1 MDKKKK
7 KKLICI
13 IVAAVLLA
21 AGIII
26 KHTIGGPAVIVL
38 LIPAYVIAGYGPII
52 KAAKNI
58 SHGQIFDE
66 NFLMAIATVGALALG
81 EYDEAVAV
89 MLFYQIG
96 EFFEDY
102 AVDKS
107 RKSVAALMDIRPD
120 FAVVLKDGKEETVD
134 PYDVNIG
141 DTVLVKP
148 GEKIPLDGT
157 VIEGNSS
164 VDTSSLTGEALP
176 KDVEAGDEVISG
188 CINLS
193 GVIKIKVTSM
203 FEESTVSKILEMVEN
218 ASSRKA
224 PVENFITKFAKYY
237 TPVVVFSA
245 VALAIIP
252 PLVIADATFSTW
264 IYRALLF
271 LVVSCPCA
279 LVISIP
285 MSFFSGIGAAS
296 ARGVLVKGGNYLQ
309 ILSKVNTVIFDK
321 TGTLTTGK
329 FKVDKICGDNPDELL
344 ALAVACEQYSNH
356 PIAVSIKEAYKGD
369 IYTADD
375 VQEIA
380 GRGIKATIDG
390 KEVYAGNAKLMHEL
404 NISNLPE
411 ITGTT
416 LVHLAY
422 SDKYLGYISVTDTIK
437 EDTAEG
443 LKALKDIGVTD
454 LVMLT
459 GDNRET
465 AEKVAEQAGITEV
478 HANLLPENKVEIA
491 EQIIDKGRI
500 TAFVGD
506 GVNDAPVL
514 ARVDAGIAMGGIG
527 SDIAVDAADIV
538 LVNDDIR
545 ELPHLLRLSR
555 RMMGTIKCN
564 LTFSMALNFIAIILA
579 AGGILNP
586 VAGALVH
593 NAGSVVVIA
602 NSVFLL
608 KWRRKNA

>member
-38 LIPAYVIAGYGPII
+38 LIPAYVIVGYGPII

-329 FKVDKICGDNPDELL
+329 FKVDKIYGDNPDELL
-344 ALAVACEQYSNH
+344 ALAAACEQDSNH
-356 PIAVSIKEAYKGD
+356 PIAISIKEAYKGD

-380 GRGIKATIDG
+380 GRGIKAVIDG

-411 ITGTT
+411 VTGTT

-514 ARVDAGIAMGGIG
+514 ARVDAGIAMGGLG
-527 SDIAVDAADIV
+527 SAAAMEAADVVIMDDNPKKISLAIRIGRKTVRLAKENIWFALIIKLLV
-538 LVNDDIR
+538 LV
-545 ELPHLLRLSR
+545 L
-555 RMMGTIKCN
+555 
-564 LTFSMALNFIAIILA
+564 
-579 AGGILNP
+579 
-586 VAGALVH
+586 GALGLV
-593 NAGSVVVIA
+593 NMWAAVFADVGVAVIAIA
-602 NSVFLL
+602 NSMRALRV
-608 KWRRKNA
+608 K

>member
-26 KHTIGGPAVIVL
+26 KHTICGPAVIVL
-38 LIPAYVIAGYGPII
+38 LIPAYVIVGYGPII

-120 FAVVLKDGKEETVD
+120 FAVVLKDDREETVD

-329 FKVDKICGDNPDELL
+329 FKVDKIYGDNPDELL
-344 ALAVACEQYSNH
+344 ALAAACEQYSNH

-411 ITGTT
+411 VTGTT

-514 ARVDAGIAMGGIG
+514 ARVDAGIAMGGLG
-527 SDIAVDAADIV
+527 SAAAMEAADVVIMDDNPKKISLAIRIGRKTVRLAKENIWFALIIKLLV
-538 LVNDDIR
+538 LV
-545 ELPHLLRLSR
+545 L
-555 RMMGTIKCN
+555 
-564 LTFSMALNFIAIILA
+564 
-579 AGGILNP
+579 
-586 VAGALVH
+586 GALGLV
-593 NAGSVVVIA
+593 NMWAAVFADVGVAVIAIA
-602 NSVFLL
+602 NSMRALRV
-608 KWRRKNA
+608 K

>member
-38 LIPAYVIAGYGPII
+38 LIPAYVIVGYGPII

-344 ALAVACEQYSNH
+344 ALAAACEQYSNH

-380 GRGIKATIDG
+380 GRGIKAVIDG

-411 ITGTT
+411 VTGTT

-465 AEKVAEQAGITEV
+465 AEKVAEQAGITEL

-514 ARVDAGIAMGGIG
+514 ARVDAGIAMGGLG
-527 SDIAVDAADIV
+527 SAAAMEAADVVIMDDNPKKISLAIRIGRKTVRLAKENIWFALIVKLLV
-538 LVNDDIR
+538 LV
-545 ELPHLLRLSR
+545 L
-555 RMMGTIKCN
+555 
-564 LTFSMALNFIAIILA
+564 
-579 AGGILNP
+579 
-586 VAGALVH
+586 GALGLV
-593 NAGSVVVIA
+593 NMWAAVFADVGVAVIAIA
-602 NSVFLL
+602 NSMRALRV
-608 KWRRKNA
+608 K

>member
-38 LIPAYVIAGYGPII
+38 LIPAYVIVGYGPII

-344 ALAVACEQYSNH
+344 ALAAACEQYSNH

-411 ITGTT
+411 VTGTT

-443 LKALKDIGVTD
+443 LKALKEIGVTD

-465 AEKVAEQAGITEV
+465 AEVVAEQTGITEV

-514 ARVDAGIAMGGIG
+514 ARVDAGIAMGGLG
-527 SDIAVDAADIV
+527 SAAAMEAADVVIMDDNPKKISLAIRIGRKTVRLAKENIWFALIVKLLV
-538 LVNDDIR
+538 LV
-545 ELPHLLRLSR
+545 L
-555 RMMGTIKCN
+555 
-564 LTFSMALNFIAIILA
+564 
-579 AGGILNP
+579 
-586 VAGALVH
+586 GALGLV
-593 NAGSVVVIA
+593 NMWAAVFADVGVAVIAIA
-602 NSVFLL
+602 NSMRALRV
-608 KWRRKNA
+608 K

>member
-38 LIPAYVIAGYGPII
+38 LIPAYVIVGYGPII

-120 FAVVLKDGKEETVD
+120 FAVVLKDDREETVD

-344 ALAVACEQYSNH
+344 ALAAACEQYSNH
-356 PIAVSIKEAYKGD
+356 PIAISIKEAYKGD

-380 GRGIKATIDG
+380 GRGIKAVIDG

-411 ITGTT
+411 VTGTT

-514 ARVDAGIAMGGIG
+514 ARVDAGIAMGGLG
-527 SDIAVDAADIV
+527 SAAAMEAADVVIMDDNPKKISLAIRIGRKTVRLAKENIWFALIIKLLV
-538 LVNDDIR
+538 LV
-545 ELPHLLRLSR
+545 L
-555 RMMGTIKCN
+555 
-564 LTFSMALNFIAIILA
+564 
-579 AGGILNP
+579 
-586 VAGALVH
+586 GALGLV
-593 NAGSVVVIA
+593 NMWAAVFADVGVAVIAIA
-602 NSVFLL
+602 NSMRALRV
-608 KWRRKNA
+608 K

>member
-26 KHTIGGPAVIVL
+26 KHTICGPAVIVL
-38 LIPAYVIAGYGPII
+38 LIPAYVIVGYGPII

-344 ALAVACEQYSNH
+344 ALAAACEQYSNH

-380 GRGIKATIDG
+380 GRGIKAVIDG

-411 ITGTT
+411 VTGTT

-514 ARVDAGIAMGGIG
+514 ARVDAGIAMGGLG
-527 SDIAVDAADIV
+527 SAAAMEAADVVIMDDNPKKISLAIRIGRKTVRLAKENIWFALIIKLLV
-538 LVNDDIR
+538 LV
-545 ELPHLLRLSR
+545 L
-555 RMMGTIKCN
+555 
-564 LTFSMALNFIAIILA
+564 
-579 AGGILNP
+579 
-586 VAGALVH
+586 GALGLV
-593 NAGSVVVIA
+593 NMWAAVFADVGVAVIAIA
-602 NSVFLL
+602 NSMRALRV
-608 KWRRKNA
+608 K

>member
-38 LIPAYVIAGYGPII
+38 LIPAYIIAGYGPLI

-141 DTVLVKP
+141 DIVLVKP

-193 GVIKIKVTSM
+193 GVIKVRVTSM

-329 FKVDKICGDNPDELL
+329 FKVDRIYGDNPDELL
-344 ALAVACEQYSNH
+344 ALAAACEQYSNH
-356 PIAVSIKEAYKGD
+356 PIAISIKEAYKGD

-390 KEVYAGNAKLMHEL
+390 KDVYAGNAKLMHEL

-411 ITGTT
+411 VTGTT

-465 AEKVAEQAGITEV
+465 AEKVAEQTGITEV

-514 ARVDAGIAMGGIG
+514 ARVDAGIAMGGLG
-527 SDIAVDAADIV
+527 SAAAMEAADVVIMDDNPKKISLAIRIGRKTVRLAKENIWFALIVKLLV
-538 LVNDDIR
+538 LV
-545 ELPHLLRLSR
+545 L
-555 RMMGTIKCN
+555 
-564 LTFSMALNFIAIILA
+564 
-579 AGGILNP
+579 
-586 VAGALVH
+586 GALGLV
-593 NAGSVVVIA
+593 NMWAAVFADVGVAVIAIA
-602 NSVFLL
+602 NSMRALRV
-608 KWRRKNA
+608 K

>member
-38 LIPAYVIAGYGPII
+38 LIPAYVIVGYGPII

-164 VDTSSLTGEALP
+164 IDTSSLTGEALP

-193 GVIKIKVTSM
+193 GVIKLKVTSM

-224 PVENFITKFAKYY
+224 PLENFITKFAKYY

-344 ALAVACEQYSNH
+344 ALAAACEQYSNH

-411 ITGTT
+411 VTGTT

-514 ARVDAGIAMGGIG
+514 ARVDAGIAMGGLG
-527 SDIAVDAADIV
+527 SAAAMEAADVVIMDDNPKKISLAIRIGRKTVRLAKENIWFALIIKLLV
-538 LVNDDIR
+538 LV
-545 ELPHLLRLSR
+545 L
-555 RMMGTIKCN
+555 
-564 LTFSMALNFIAIILA
+564 
-579 AGGILNP
+579 
-586 VAGALVH
+586 GALGLV
-593 NAGSVVVIA
+593 NMWAAVFADVGVAVIAIA
-602 NSVFLL
+602 NSMRALRV
-608 KWRRKNA
+608 K

>member
-38 LIPAYVIAGYGPII
+38 LIPAYVIVGYGPII

-120 FAVVLKDGKEETVD
+120 FAVVLKDDREETVD

-141 DTVLVKP
+141 DIVLVKP

-329 FKVDKICGDNPDELL
+329 FKVDKIYGDNPDELL
-344 ALAVACEQYSNH
+344 ALAAACEQYSNH

-411 ITGTT
+411 VTGTT

-514 ARVDAGIAMGGIG
+514 ARVDAGIAMGGLG
-527 SDIAVDAADIV
+527 SAAAMEAADVVIMDDNPKKISLAIRIGRKTVRLAKENIWFALIIKLLV
-538 LVNDDIR
+538 LV
-545 ELPHLLRLSR
+545 L
-555 RMMGTIKCN
+555 
-564 LTFSMALNFIAIILA
+564 
-579 AGGILNP
+579 
-586 VAGALVH
+586 GALGLV
-593 NAGSVVVIA
+593 NMWAAVFADVGVAVIAIA
-602 NSVFLL
+602 NSMRALRV
-608 KWRRKNA
+608 K

>member
-13 IVAAVLLA
+13 IAAAVLLA

-329 FKVDKICGDNPDELL
+329 FKVDKVCGDNPDELL
-344 ALAVACEQYSNH
+344 ALAAACEQYSNH
-356 PIAVSIKEAYKGD
+356 PIAISIKEAYKGD

-380 GRGIKATIDG
+380 GRGIKAVIDG

-411 ITGTT
+411 VTGTT

-514 ARVDAGIAMGGIG
+514 ARVDAGIAMGGLG
-527 SDIAVDAADIV
+527 SAAAMEAADVVIMDDNPKKISLAIRIGRKTVRLAKENIWFALIVKLLV
-538 LVNDDIR
+538 LV
-545 ELPHLLRLSR
+545 L
-555 RMMGTIKCN
+555 
-564 LTFSMALNFIAIILA
+564 
-579 AGGILNP
+579 
-586 VAGALVH
+586 GALGLV
-593 NAGSVVVIA
+593 NMWAAVFADVGVAVIAIA
-602 NSVFLL
+602 NSMRALRV
-608 KWRRKNA
+608 K

>member
-38 LIPAYVIAGYGPII
+38 LIPAYVIVGYGPII

-193 GVIKIKVTSM
+193 G
-203 FEESTVSKILEMVEN
+203 
-218 ASSRKA
+218 R
-224 PVENFITKFAKYY
+224 Y
-237 TPVVVFSA
+237 
-245 VALAIIP
+245 
-252 PLVIADATFSTW
+252 
-264 IYRALLF
+264 
-271 LVVSCPCA
+271 
-279 LVISIP
+279 
-285 MSFFSGIGAAS
+285 
-296 ARGVLVKGGNYLQ
+296 
-309 ILSKVNTVIFDK
+309 
-321 TGTLTTGK
+321 
-329 FKVDKICGDNPDELL
+329 
-344 ALAVACEQYSNH
+344 
-356 PIAVSIKEAYKGD
+356 
-369 IYTADD
+369 
-375 VQEIA
+375 
-380 GRGIKATIDG
+380 
-390 KEVYAGNAKLMHEL
+390 
-404 NISNLPE
+404 
-411 ITGTT
+411 
-416 LVHLAY
+416 
-422 SDKYLGYISVTDTIK
+422 
-437 EDTAEG
+437 
-443 LKALKDIGVTD
+443 
-454 LVMLT
+454 
-459 GDNRET
+459 
-465 AEKVAEQAGITEV
+465 
-478 HANLLPENKVEIA
+478 
-491 EQIIDKGRI
+491 
-500 TAFVGD
+500 
-506 GVNDAPVL
+506 
-514 ARVDAGIAMGGIG
+514 
-527 SDIAVDAADIV
+527 
-538 LVNDDIR
+538 
-545 ELPHLLRLSR
+545 
-555 RMMGTIKCN
+555 
-564 LTFSMALNFIAIILA
+564 
-579 AGGILNP
+579 
-586 VAGALVH
+586 
-593 NAGSVVVIA
+593 
-602 NSVFLL
+602 
-608 KWRRKNA
+608 

>member
-164 VDTSSLTGEALP
+164 IDTSSLTGEALP

-344 ALAVACEQYSNH
+344 ALAAACEQYSNH

-380 GRGIKATIDG
+380 GRGIKAVIDG

-411 ITGTT
+411 VTGTT

-465 AEKVAEQAGITEV
+465 AEVVAEQTGITEV
-478 HANLLPENKVEIA
+478 HANLLPEDKVAIA
-491 EQIIDKGRI
+491 EQILDKGRI
-500 TAFVGD
+500 AAFVGD

-514 ARVDAGIAMGGIG
+514 ARVDAGIAMGGLG
-527 SDIAVDAADIV
+527 SAAAMEAADVVIMDDNPKKISLAIRIGRKTVRLAKENIWFALIVKLLV
-538 LVNDDIR
+538 LV
-545 ELPHLLRLSR
+545 L
-555 RMMGTIKCN
+555 
-564 LTFSMALNFIAIILA
+564 
-579 AGGILNP
+579 
-586 VAGALVH
+586 GALGLV
-593 NAGSVVVIA
+593 NMWAAVFADVGVAVIAIA
-602 NSVFLL
+602 NSMRALRV
-608 KWRRKNA
+608 K

>member
-38 LIPAYVIAGYGPII
+38 LIPAYVIVGYGPII

-66 NFLMAIATVGALALG
+66 NFLMAIATVGAIALG

-344 ALAVACEQYSNH
+344 ALAAACEQYSNH

-380 GRGIKATIDG
+380 GRGIKAVIDG

-411 ITGTT
+411 VTGTT

-514 ARVDAGIAMGGIG
+514 ARVDAGIAMGGLG
-527 SDIAVDAADIV
+527 SAAAMEAADVVIMDDNPKKISLAIRIGRKTVRLAKENIWFALIIKLLV
-538 LVNDDIR
+538 LV
-545 ELPHLLRLSR
+545 L
-555 RMMGTIKCN
+555 
-564 LTFSMALNFIAIILA
+564 
-579 AGGILNP
+579 
-586 VAGALVH
+586 GALGLV
-593 NAGSVVVIA
+593 NMWAAVFADVGVAVIAIA
-602 NSVFLL
+602 NSMRALRV
-608 KWRRKNA
+608 K

>member
-38 LIPAYVIAGYGPII
+38 LIPAYVIVGYGPII

-120 FAVVLKDGKEETVD
+120 FAVVLKDDREETVD

-329 FKVDKICGDNPDELL
+329 FKVDKIYGDNPDELL
-344 ALAVACEQYSNH
+344 ALAAACEQYSNH

-411 ITGTT
+411 VTGTT

-514 ARVDAGIAMGGIG
+514 ARVDAGIAMGGLG
-527 SDIAVDAADIV
+527 SAAAMEAADVVIMDDNPKKISLAIRIGRKTVRLAKENIWFALIIKLLV
-538 LVNDDIR
+538 LV
-545 ELPHLLRLSR
+545 L
-555 RMMGTIKCN
+555 
-564 LTFSMALNFIAIILA
+564 
-579 AGGILNP
+579 
-586 VAGALVH
+586 GALGLV
-593 NAGSVVVIA
+593 NMWAAVFADVGVAVIAIA
-602 NSVFLL
+602 NSMRALRV
-608 KWRRKNA
+608 K

>member
-120 FAVVLKDGKEETVD
+120 FAVVLKDDREETVD

-176 KDVEAGDEVISG
+176 KDIEAGDEVISG

-344 ALAVACEQYSNH
+344 ALAAACEQYSNH

-411 ITGTT
+411 VTGTT

-514 ARVDAGIAMGGIG
+514 ARVDAGIAMGGLG
-527 SDIAVDAADIV
+527 SAAAMEAADVVIMDDNPKKISLAIRIGRKTVRLAKENIWFALIVKLLV
-538 LVNDDIR
+538 LV
-545 ELPHLLRLSR
+545 L
-555 RMMGTIKCN
+555 
-564 LTFSMALNFIAIILA
+564 
-579 AGGILNP
+579 
-586 VAGALVH
+586 GALGLV
-593 NAGSVVVIA
+593 NMWAAVFADVGVAVIAIA
-602 NSVFLL
+602 NSMRALRV
-608 KWRRKNA
+608 K

>member
-13 IVAAVLLA
+13 IAAAVLLA

-344 ALAVACEQYSNH
+344 ALAAACEQYSNH

-411 ITGTT
+411 VTGTT

-514 ARVDAGIAMGGIG
+514 ARVDAGIAMGGLG
-527 SDIAVDAADIV
+527 SAAAMEAADVVIMDDNPKKISLAIRIGRKTVRLAKENIWFALIIKLLV
-538 LVNDDIR
+538 LV
-545 ELPHLLRLSR
+545 L
-555 RMMGTIKCN
+555 
-564 LTFSMALNFIAIILA
+564 
-579 AGGILNP
+579 
-586 VAGALVH
+586 GALGLV
-593 NAGSVVVIA
+593 NMWAAVFADVGVAVIAIA
-602 NSVFLL
+602 NSMRALRV
-608 KWRRKNA
+608 K

>member
-26 KHTIGGPAVIVL
+26 KHTICGPAVIVL
-38 LIPAYVIAGYGPII
+38 LIPAYVIVGYGPII

-344 ALAVACEQYSNH
+344 ALAAACEQYSNH

-380 GRGIKATIDG
+380 GRGIKAVIDG
-390 KEVYAGNAKLMHEL
+390 KEVYAGNAKLMYEL

-411 ITGTT
+411 VTGTT

-514 ARVDAGIAMGGIG
+514 ARVDAGIAMGGLG
-527 SDIAVDAADIV
+527 SAAAMEAADVVIMDDNPKKISLAIRIGRKTVRLAKENIWFALIIKLLV
-538 LVNDDIR
+538 LV
-545 ELPHLLRLSR
+545 L
-555 RMMGTIKCN
+555 
-564 LTFSMALNFIAIILA
+564 
-579 AGGILNP
+579 
-586 VAGALVH
+586 GALGLV
-593 NAGSVVVIA
+593 NMWAAVFADVGVAVIAIA
-602 NSVFLL
+602 NSMRALRV
-608 KWRRKNA
+608 K

>member
-38 LIPAYVIAGYGPII
+38 LIPAYIIAGYGPLI

-120 FAVVLKDGKEETVD
+120 FAVVLKDGREETVD

-141 DTVLVKP
+141 DIVLVKP

-164 VDTSSLTGEALP
+164 IDTSSLTGEALP

-193 GVIKIKVTSM
+193 GVIKVRVTSM

-252 PLVIADATFSTW
+252 PLVIADAAFSTW

-329 FKVDKICGDNPDELL
+329 FKVDKIYGDNPDELL
-344 ALAVACEQYSNH
+344 ALAAACEQYSNH
-356 PIAVSIKEAYKGD
+356 PIAISIKEAYKGD

-390 KEVYAGNAKLMHEL
+390 KDVYAGNAKLMHEL

-411 ITGTT
+411 VTGTT

-437 EDTAEG
+437 EDTVEG
-443 LKALKDIGVTD
+443 LKALKEIGVTD

-478 HANLLPENKVEIA
+478 HANLLPEDKVAIA
-491 EQIIDKGRI
+491 EQILDKGRI
-500 TAFVGD
+500 AAFVGD

-514 ARVDAGIAMGGIG
+514 ARVDAGIAMGGLG
-527 SDIAVDAADIV
+527 SAAAMEAADVVIMDDNPKKISLAIRIGRKTVRLAKENIWFALIVKLLV
-538 LVNDDIR
+538 LV
-545 ELPHLLRLSR
+545 L
-555 RMMGTIKCN
+555 
-564 LTFSMALNFIAIILA
+564 
-579 AGGILNP
+579 
-586 VAGALVH
+586 GALGLV
-593 NAGSVVVIA
+593 NMWAAVFADVGVAVIAIA
-602 NSVFLL
+602 NSMRALRV
-608 KWRRKNA
+608 K

>member
-38 LIPAYVIAGYGPII
+38 LIPAYIIAGYGPLI
-52 KAAKNI
+52 KATKNI

-120 FAVVLKDGKEETVD
+120 FAVVLKDGREETVD

-141 DTVLVKP
+141 DIVLVKP

-157 VIEGNSS
+157 VVEGNSS

-193 GVIKIKVTSM
+193 GVIKVRVTSM

-329 FKVDKICGDNPDELL
+329 FKVDKIYGDNPDELL
-344 ALAVACEQYSNH
+344 ALAAACEQYSNH
-356 PIAVSIKEAYKGD
+356 PIAISIKEAYKGD

-390 KEVYAGNAKLMHEL
+390 KDVYAGNAKLMHEL

-411 ITGTT
+411 VTGTT

-437 EDTAEG
+437 EDTVEG
-443 LKALKDIGVTD
+443 LKALKEIGVTD

-514 ARVDAGIAMGGIG
+514 ARVDAGIAMGGLG
-527 SDIAVDAADIV
+527 SAAAMEAADVVIMDDNPKKISLAIRIGRKTVRLAKENIWFALIVKLLV
-538 LVNDDIR
+538 LV
-545 ELPHLLRLSR
+545 L
-555 RMMGTIKCN
+555 
-564 LTFSMALNFIAIILA
+564 
-579 AGGILNP
+579 
-586 VAGALVH
+586 GALGLV
-593 NAGSVVVIA
+593 NMWAAVFADVGVAVIAIA
-602 NSVFLL
+602 NSMRALRV
-608 KWRRKNA
+608 K

>member
-66 NFLMAIATVGALALG
+66 NFLMAIATVGAIALG

-120 FAVVLKDGKEETVD
+120 FAVVLKDGKEEMVD

-344 ALAVACEQYSNH
+344 ALAAACEQYSNH

-411 ITGTT
+411 VTGTT

-514 ARVDAGIAMGGIG
+514 ARVDAGIAMGGLG
-527 SDIAVDAADIV
+527 SAAAMEAADVVIMDDNPKKISLAIRIGRKTVRLAKENIWFALIIKLLV
-538 LVNDDIR
+538 LV
-545 ELPHLLRLSR
+545 L
-555 RMMGTIKCN
+555 
-564 LTFSMALNFIAIILA
+564 
-579 AGGILNP
+579 
-586 VAGALVH
+586 GALGLV
-593 NAGSVVVIA
+593 NMWAAVFADVGVAVIAIA
-602 NSVFLL
+602 NSMRALRV
-608 KWRRKNA
+608 K

>member
-38 LIPAYVIAGYGPII
+38 LIPAYVIVGYGPII

-66 NFLMAIATVGALALG
+66 NFLMAIATVGAIALG

-120 FAVVLKDGKEETVD
+120 FAVVLKDDREETVD

-141 DTVLVKP
+141 DIVLVKP

-164 VDTSSLTGEALP
+164 IDTSSLTGEALP

-344 ALAVACEQYSNH
+344 ALAAACEQYSNH

-380 GRGIKATIDG
+380 GRGIKAVIDG

-411 ITGTT
+411 VTGTT

-437 EDTAEG
+437 EDTVEG
-443 LKALKDIGVTD
+443 LKALKEIGVTD

-465 AEKVAEQAGITEV
+465 AEKVAEQTGITEV

-514 ARVDAGIAMGGIG
+514 ARVDAGIAMGGLG
-527 SDIAVDAADIV
+527 SAAAMEAADVVIMDDNPKKISLAIRIGRKTVRLAKENIWFALIVKLLV
-538 LVNDDIR
+538 LV
-545 ELPHLLRLSR
+545 L
-555 RMMGTIKCN
+555 
-564 LTFSMALNFIAIILA
+564 
-579 AGGILNP
+579 
-586 VAGALVH
+586 GALGLV
-593 NAGSVVVIA
+593 NMWAAVFADVGVAVIAIA
-602 NSVFLL
+602 NSMRALRV
-608 KWRRKNA
+608 K

>member
-252 PLVIADATFSTW
+252 PLVIADATFNTW

-344 ALAVACEQYSNH
+344 ALAAACEQYSNH

-411 ITGTT
+411 VTGTT

-465 AEKVAEQAGITEV
+465 AEKVAEQTGITEV

-514 ARVDAGIAMGGIG
+514 ARVDAGIAMGGLG
-527 SDIAVDAADIV
+527 SAAAMEAADVVIMDDNPKKISLAIRIGRKTVRLAKENIWFALIVKLLV
-538 LVNDDIR
+538 LV
-545 ELPHLLRLSR
+545 L
-555 RMMGTIKCN
+555 
-564 LTFSMALNFIAIILA
+564 
-579 AGGILNP
+579 
-586 VAGALVH
+586 GALGLV
-593 NAGSVVVIA
+593 NMWAAVFADVGVAVIAIA
-602 NSVFLL
+602 NSMRALRV
-608 KWRRKNA
+608 K

>member
-38 LIPAYVIAGYGPII
+38 LIPAYIIAGYGPLI

-141 DTVLVKP
+141 DIVLVKP

-329 FKVDKICGDNPDELL
+329 FKVDKIYGDNPDELL
-344 ALAVACEQYSNH
+344 ALAAACEQYSNH
-356 PIAVSIKEAYKGD
+356 PIAISIKEAYKGD

-390 KEVYAGNAKLMHEL
+390 KDVYAGNAKLMHEL

-411 ITGTT
+411 VTGTT

-437 EDTAEG
+437 EDTVEG
-443 LKALKDIGVTD
+443 LKALKEIGVTD

-465 AEKVAEQAGITEV
+465 AEKVAKQAGITEV

-514 ARVDAGIAMGGIG
+514 ARVDAGIAMGGLG
-527 SDIAVDAADIV
+527 SAAAMEAADVVIMDDNPKKISLAIRIGRKTVRLAKENIWFALIVKLLV
-538 LVNDDIR
+538 LV
-545 ELPHLLRLSR
+545 L
-555 RMMGTIKCN
+555 
-564 LTFSMALNFIAIILA
+564 
-579 AGGILNP
+579 
-586 VAGALVH
+586 GALGLV
-593 NAGSVVVIA
+593 NMWAAVFADVGVAVIAIA
-602 NSVFLL
+602 NSMRALRV
-608 KWRRKNA
+608 K

>member
-13 IVAAVLLA
+13 IAAAVLLA
-21 AGIII
+21 AGIIV
-26 KHTIGGPAVIVL
+26 KHTAGGPAVIIL
-38 LIPAYVIAGYGPII
+38 LIPAYIIAGYGPLI

-134 PYDVNIG
+134 PYDVNI
-141 DTVLVKP
+141 DDIVLVKP
-148 GEKIPLDGT
+148 GEKIPLDGIVT
-157 VIEGNSS
+157 EGSSS

-176 KDVEAGDEVISG
+176 RDIEAGDEVISG

-193 GVIKIKVTSM
+193 GVIRIRVTSM

-237 TPVVVFSA
+237 TPAVVFSA
-245 VALAIIP
+245 IALAVIP
-252 PLVIADATFSTW
+252 PLAIADATFSTW

-321 TGTLTTGK
+321 TGTLTTGR

-344 ALAVACEQYSNH
+344 ALAAACEQYSNH
-356 PIAVSIKEAYKGD
+356 PIAVSVREAYSGE
-369 IYTADD
+369 IYAADD

-380 GRGIKATIDG
+380 GRGIKAVIDG
-390 KEVYAGNAKLMHEL
+390 KEVYAGNAKLMREL
-404 NISNLPE
+404 GIDSLPE
-411 ITGTT
+411 VSGTT

-422 SDKYLGYISVTDTIK
+422 RDRYLGYISVADTVR

-443 LKALKDIGVTD
+443 LKALKDIGITD

-465 AEKVAEQAGITEV
+465 AKKVAKKTGITKV
-478 HANLLPENKVEIA
+478 HANLLPEDKVAIA
-491 EQIIDKGRI
+491 EQILDRGRI
-500 TAFVGD
+500 AAFVGD

-514 ARVDAGIAMGGIG
+514 ARVDAGIAMGGLG
-527 SDIAVDAADIV
+527 SAAAMEAADVVIMDDNPKKISLAIRIGRKTVRLAKENIWFALIVKLLV
-538 LVNDDIR
+538 LV
-545 ELPHLLRLSR
+545 L
-555 RMMGTIKCN
+555 
-564 LTFSMALNFIAIILA
+564 
-579 AGGILNP
+579 
-586 VAGALVH
+586 GALGLV
-593 NAGSVVVIA
+593 NMWAAVFADVGVAVIAIA
-602 NSVFLL
+602 NSMRALRV
-608 KWRRKNA
+608 K

>member
-1 MDKKKK
+1 MDNKKK

-66 NFLMAIATVGALALG
+66 NFLMAIATVGAIALG

-120 FAVVLKDGKEETVD
+120 FAVVLKDDREETVD

-141 DTVLVKP
+141 DIVLVKP

-164 VDTSSLTGEALP
+164 IDTSSLTGEALP

-344 ALAVACEQYSNH
+344 ALAAACEQYSNH

-380 GRGIKATIDG
+380 GRGIKAVIDG

-411 ITGTT
+411 VTGTT

-514 ARVDAGIAMGGIG
+514 ARVDAGIAMGGLG
-527 SDIAVDAADIV
+527 SAAAMEAADVVIMDDNPKKISLAIRIGRKTVRLAKENIWFALIIKLLV
-538 LVNDDIR
+538 LV
-545 ELPHLLRLSR
+545 L
-555 RMMGTIKCN
+555 
-564 LTFSMALNFIAIILA
+564 
-579 AGGILNP
+579 
-586 VAGALVH
+586 GALGLV
-593 NAGSVVVIA
+593 NMWAAVFADVGVAVIAIA
-602 NSVFLL
+602 NSMRALRV
-608 KWRRKNA
+608 K

>member
-38 LIPAYVIAGYGPII
+38 LIPAYVIVGYGPII

-66 NFLMAIATVGALALG
+66 NFLMAIATVGAIALG

-120 FAVVLKDGKEETVD
+120 FAVVLKDDREETVD

-141 DTVLVKP
+141 DIVLVKP

-164 VDTSSLTGEALP
+164 IDTSSLTGEALP

-344 ALAVACEQYSNH
+344 ALAAACEQYSNH

-411 ITGTT
+411 VTGTT

-514 ARVDAGIAMGGIG
+514 ARVDAGIAMGGLG
-527 SDIAVDAADIV
+527 SAAAMEAADVVIMDDNPKKISLAIRIGRKTVRLAKENIWFALIIKLLV
-538 LVNDDIR
+538 LV
-545 ELPHLLRLSR
+545 L
-555 RMMGTIKCN
+555 
-564 LTFSMALNFIAIILA
+564 
-579 AGGILNP
+579 
-586 VAGALVH
+586 GALGLV
-593 NAGSVVVIA
+593 NMWAAVFADVGVAVIAIA
-602 NSVFLL
+602 NSMRALRV
-608 KWRRKNA
+608 K

>member
-38 LIPAYVIAGYGPII
+38 LIPAYVIVGYGPII

-164 VDTSSLTGEALP
+164 IDTSSLTGEALP

-344 ALAVACEQYSNH
+344 ALAAACEQYSNH

-411 ITGTT
+411 VTGTT

-437 EDTAEG
+437 EDTVDG
-443 LKALKDIGVTD
+443 LKALKEIGVTD

-465 AEKVAEQAGITEV
+465 AEVVAEQTGITEV
-478 HANLLPENKVEIA
+478 HANLLPEDKVAIA
-491 EQIIDKGRI
+491 EQILDKGRI
-500 TAFVGD
+500 AAFVGD

-514 ARVDAGIAMGGIG
+514 ARVDAGIAMGGLG
-527 SDIAVDAADIV
+527 SAAAMEAADVVIMDDNPKKISLAIRIGRKTVRLAKEKIWFARIVKLLV
-538 LVNDDIR
+538 LV
-545 ELPHLLRLSR
+545 L
-555 RMMGTIKCN
+555 
-564 LTFSMALNFIAIILA
+564 
-579 AGGILNP
+579 
-586 VAGALVH
+586 GALGLV
-593 NAGSVVVIA
+593 NMWAAVFADVGVAVIAIA
-602 NSVFLL
+602 NSMRALRV
-608 KWRRKNA
+608 K

>member
-38 LIPAYVIAGYGPII
+38 LIPAYVIVGYGPII

-66 NFLMAIATVGALALG
+66 NFLMAIATVGALVLG

-344 ALAVACEQYSNH
+344 ALAAACEQYSNH

-411 ITGTT
+411 VTGTT

-478 HANLLPENKVEIA
+478 HANLLPENKVDIA

-514 ARVDAGIAMGGIG
+514 ARVDAGIAMGGLG
-527 SDIAVDAADIV
+527 SAAAMEAADVVIMDDNPKKISLAIRIGRKTVRLAKENIWFALIIKLLV
-538 LVNDDIR
+538 LV
-545 ELPHLLRLSR
+545 L
-555 RMMGTIKCN
+555 
-564 LTFSMALNFIAIILA
+564 
-579 AGGILNP
+579 
-586 VAGALVH
+586 GALGLV
-593 NAGSVVVIA
+593 NMWAAVFADVGVAVIAIA
-602 NSVFLL
+602 NSMRALRV
-608 KWRRKNA
+608 K

>member
-38 LIPAYVIAGYGPII
+38 LIPAYIIAGYGPLI

-120 FAVVLKDGKEETVD
+120 FAVVLKDGREETVD

-141 DTVLVKP
+141 DIVLVKP

-193 GVIKIKVTSM
+193 GVIKVRVTSM

-329 FKVDKICGDNPDELL
+329 FKVDRIYGDNPDELL
-344 ALAVACEQYSNH
+344 ALAAACEQYSNH
-356 PIAVSIKEAYKGD
+356 PIAISIKEAYKGD

-390 KEVYAGNAKLMHEL
+390 KDVYAGNAKLMHEL

-411 ITGTT
+411 VTGTT

-437 EDTAEG
+437 EDTVEG
-443 LKALKDIGVTD
+443 LKALKEIGVTD

-465 AEKVAEQAGITEV
+465 AEKVAEQTGITEV
-478 HANLLPENKVEIA
+478 HANLLPEDKVAIA
-491 EQIIDKGRI
+491 EQILDKGRI
-500 TAFVGD
+500 AAFVGD

-514 ARVDAGIAMGGIG
+514 ARVDAGIAMGGLG
-527 SDIAVDAADIV
+527 SAAAMEAADVVIMDDNPKKISLAIRIGRKTVRLAKENIWFALIVKLLV
-538 LVNDDIR
+538 LV
-545 ELPHLLRLSR
+545 L
-555 RMMGTIKCN
+555 
-564 LTFSMALNFIAIILA
+564 
-579 AGGILNP
+579 
-586 VAGALVH
+586 GALGLV
-593 NAGSVVVIA
+593 NMWAAVFADVGVAVIAIA
-602 NSVFLL
+602 NSMRALRV
-608 KWRRKNA
+608 K

>member
-38 LIPAYVIAGYGPII
+38 LIPAYVIVGYGPII
-52 KAAKNI
+52 KATKNI

-66 NFLMAIATVGALALG
+66 NFLMAIATVGAIALG

-176 KDVEAGDEVISG
+176 RDVEAGDEVISG

-252 PLVIADATFSTW
+252 PLVIDDATFSTW

-344 ALAVACEQYSNH
+344 ALAAACEQYSNH

-380 GRGIKATIDG
+380 GRGIKAVIDG

-411 ITGTT
+411 VTGTT

-478 HANLLPENKVEIA
+478 HANLLPEDKVAIA

-514 ARVDAGIAMGGIG
+514 ARVDAGIAMGGLG
-527 SDIAVDAADIV
+527 SAAAMEAADVVIMDDNPKKISLAIRIGRKTVRLAKENIWFALIVKLLV
-538 LVNDDIR
+538 LV
-545 ELPHLLRLSR
+545 L
-555 RMMGTIKCN
+555 
-564 LTFSMALNFIAIILA
+564 
-579 AGGILNP
+579 
-586 VAGALVH
+586 GALGLV
-593 NAGSVVVIA
+593 NMWAAVFADVGVAVIAIA
-602 NSVFLL
+602 NSMRALRV
-608 KWRRKNA
+608 K

>member
-38 LIPAYVIAGYGPII
+38 LVPAYIIAGYGPLI
-52 KAAKNI
+52 KAVKNI

-66 NFLMAIATVGALALG
+66 NFLMAIATVGAIALG

-120 FAVVLKDGKEETVD
+120 FAVVLKEGREETVD

-141 DTVLVKP
+141 DIVLVKP

-164 VDTSSLTGEALP
+164 IDTSSLTGEALP

-193 GVIKIKVTSM
+193 GVIRIRVTSL
-203 FEESTVSKILEMVEN
+203 FEDSTVSKILEMVEN

-344 ALAVACEQYSNH
+344 ALAAACEQYSNH
-356 PIAVSIKEAYKGD
+356 PIAISIKEAYKGD
-369 IYTADD
+369 IYKADD

-437 EDTAEG
+437 EDTVEG
-443 LKALKDIGVTD
+443 LKALKEIGVTD

-465 AEKVAEQAGITEV
+465 AEKVAEQTGITEV
-478 HANLLPENKVEIA
+478 HANLLPEDKVAIA
-491 EQIIDKGRI
+491 EQILDKGRI
-500 TAFVGD
+500 AAFVGD

-514 ARVDAGIAMGGIG
+514 ARVDAGIAMGGLG
-527 SDIAVDAADIV
+527 SAAAMEAADVVIMDDNPKKISLAIRIGRKTVRLAKENIWFALIVKLLV
-538 LVNDDIR
+538 LV
-545 ELPHLLRLSR
+545 L
-555 RMMGTIKCN
+555 
-564 LTFSMALNFIAIILA
+564 
-579 AGGILNP
+579 
-586 VAGALVH
+586 GALGLV
-593 NAGSVVVIA
+593 NMWAAVFADVGVAVIAIA
-602 NSVFLL
+602 NSMRALRV
-608 KWRRKNA
+608 K

>member
-38 LIPAYVIAGYGPII
+38 LIPAYVIVGYGPLI

-134 PYDVNIG
+134 PYDVNI
-141 DTVLVKP
+141 DDIVLVKP

-157 VIEGNSS
+157 VIEGSSS

-344 ALAVACEQYSNH
+344 ALAAACEQYSNH
-356 PIAVSIKEAYKGD
+356 PIAISIKEAYKGD

-411 ITGTT
+411 VTGTT
-416 LVHLAY
+416 LVYLAY

-437 EDTAEG
+437 EDTVEG
-443 LKALKDIGVTD
+443 LKALKEIGVTD

-465 AEKVAEQAGITEV
+465 AEKVAEQTGITEV
-478 HANLLPENKVEIA
+478 HANLLPEDKVAIA
-491 EQIIDKGRI
+491 EQILDKGRI
-500 TAFVGD
+500 AAFVGD

-514 ARVDAGIAMGGIG
+514 ARVDAGIAMGGLG
-527 SDIAVDAADIV
+527 SAAAMEAADVVIMDDNPKKISLAIRIGRKTVRLAKENIWFALIIKLLV
-538 LVNDDIR
+538 LV
-545 ELPHLLRLSR
+545 L
-555 RMMGTIKCN
+555 
-564 LTFSMALNFIAIILA
+564 
-579 AGGILNP
+579 
-586 VAGALVH
+586 GALGLV
-593 NAGSVVVIA
+593 NMWAAVFADVGVAVIAIA
-602 NSVFLL
+602 NSMRALRV
-608 KWRRKNA
+608 K

>member
-38 LIPAYVIAGYGPII
+38 LIPAYVIVGYGPII

-329 FKVDKICGDNPDELL
+329 FKVDKIYGDNPDELL
-344 ALAVACEQYSNH
+344 ALAAACEQYSNH
-356 PIAVSIKEAYKGD
+356 PIAISIKEAYKGD

-411 ITGTT
+411 VTGTT

-514 ARVDAGIAMGGIG
+514 ARVDAGIAMGGLG
-527 SDIAVDAADIV
+527 SAAAMEAADVVIMDDNPKKISLAIRIGRKTVRLAKENIWFALIIKLLV
-538 LVNDDIR
+538 LV
-545 ELPHLLRLSR
+545 L
-555 RMMGTIKCN
+555 
-564 LTFSMALNFIAIILA
+564 
-579 AGGILNP
+579 
-586 VAGALVH
+586 GALGLV
-593 NAGSVVVIA
+593 NMWAAVFADVGVAVIAIA
-602 NSVFLL
+602 NSMRALRV
-608 KWRRKNA
+608 K

>member
-38 LIPAYVIAGYGPII
+38 LIPAYVIVGYGPII

-66 NFLMAIATVGALALG
+66 NFLMAIATVGAIALG

-120 FAVVLKDGKEETVD
+120 FAVVLKDDREETVD

-141 DTVLVKP
+141 DIVLVKP

-176 KDVEAGDEVISG
+176 RDVEAGDEVISG

-344 ALAVACEQYSNH
+344 ALAAACEQYSNH

-380 GRGIKATIDG
+380 GRGIKAVIDG

-411 ITGTT
+411 VTGTT

-514 ARVDAGIAMGGIG
+514 ARVDAGIAMGGLG
-527 SDIAVDAADIV
+527 SAAAMEAADVVIMDDNPKKISLAIRIGRKTVRLAKENIWFALIVKLLV
-538 LVNDDIR
+538 LV
-545 ELPHLLRLSR
+545 L
-555 RMMGTIKCN
+555 
-564 LTFSMALNFIAIILA
+564 
-579 AGGILNP
+579 
-586 VAGALVH
+586 GALGLV
-593 NAGSVVVIA
+593 NMWAAVFADVGVAVIAIA
-602 NSVFLL
+602 NSMRALRV
-608 KWRRKNA
+608 K

>member
-38 LIPAYVIAGYGPII
+38 LIPAYVIVGYGPII

-176 KDVEAGDEVISG
+176 KDVEAGDGVISG

-344 ALAVACEQYSNH
+344 ALAAACEQYSNH

-411 ITGTT
+411 VTGTT

-514 ARVDAGIAMGGIG
+514 ARVDAGIAMGGLG
-527 SDIAVDAADIV
+527 SAAAMEAADVVIMDDNPKKISLAIRIGRKTVRLAKENIWFALIIKLLV
-538 LVNDDIR
+538 LV
-545 ELPHLLRLSR
+545 L
-555 RMMGTIKCN
+555 
-564 LTFSMALNFIAIILA
+564 
-579 AGGILNP
+579 
-586 VAGALVH
+586 GALGLV
-593 NAGSVVVIA
+593 NMWAAVFADVGVAVIAIA
-602 NSVFLL
+602 NSMRALRV
-608 KWRRKNA
+608 K

>member
-38 LIPAYVIAGYGPII
+38 LIPAYVIVGYGPII

-120 FAVVLKDGKEETVD
+120 FAVVLKDDREETVD

-141 DTVLVKP
+141 DIVLVKP

-164 VDTSSLTGEALP
+164 IDTSSLTGEALP
-176 KDVEAGDEVISG
+176 NDVEAGDEVISG

-203 FEESTVSKILEMVEN
+203 FEASTVSKILEMVEN

-344 ALAVACEQYSNH
+344 ALAAACEQYSNH

-411 ITGTT
+411 VTGTT

-514 ARVDAGIAMGGIG
+514 ARVDAGIAMGGLG
-527 SDIAVDAADIV
+527 SAAAMEAADVVIMDDNPKKISLAIRIGRKTVRLAKENIWFALIVKLLV
-538 LVNDDIR
+538 LV
-545 ELPHLLRLSR
+545 L
-555 RMMGTIKCN
+555 
-564 LTFSMALNFIAIILA
+564 
-579 AGGILNP
+579 
-586 VAGALVH
+586 GALGLV
-593 NAGSVVVIA
+593 NMWAAVFADVGVAVIAIA
-602 NSVFLL
+602 NSMRALRV
-608 KWRRKNA
+608 K

>member
-344 ALAVACEQYSNH
+344 ALAAACEQYSNH

-411 ITGTT
+411 VTGTT

-514 ARVDAGIAMGGIG
+514 ARVDAGIAMGGLG
-527 SDIAVDAADIV
+527 SAAAMEAADVVIMDDNPKKISLAIRIGRKTVRLAKENIWFALIIKLLV
-538 LVNDDIR
+538 LV
-545 ELPHLLRLSR
+545 L
-555 RMMGTIKCN
+555 
-564 LTFSMALNFIAIILA
+564 
-579 AGGILNP
+579 
-586 VAGALVH
+586 GALGLV
-593 NAGSVVVIA
+593 NMWAAVFADVGVAVIAIA
-602 NSVFLL
+602 NSMRALRV
-608 KWRRKNA
+608 K

>member
-38 LIPAYVIAGYGPII
+38 LIPAYVIVGYGPII

-329 FKVDKICGDNPDELL
+329 FKVDKIYGDNPDELL
-344 ALAVACEQYSNH
+344 ALAAACEQYSNH

-380 GRGIKATIDG
+380 GRGIKAVIDG

-411 ITGTT
+411 VTGTT

-514 ARVDAGIAMGGIG
+514 ARVDAGIAMGGLG
-527 SDIAVDAADIV
+527 SAAAMEAADVVIMDDNPKKISLAIRIGRKTVRLAKENIWFALIIKLLV
-538 LVNDDIR
+538 LV
-545 ELPHLLRLSR
+545 L
-555 RMMGTIKCN
+555 
-564 LTFSMALNFIAIILA
+564 
-579 AGGILNP
+579 
-586 VAGALVH
+586 GALGLV
-593 NAGSVVVIA
+593 NMWAAVFADVGVAVIAIA
-602 NSVFLL
+602 NSMRALRV
-608 KWRRKNA
+608 K

>member
-38 LIPAYVIAGYGPII
+38 LIPAYVIVGYGPII

-120 FAVVLKDGKEETVD
+120 FAVVLKDDREETVD

-141 DTVLVKP
+141 DIVLVKP

-164 VDTSSLTGEALP
+164 IDTSSLTGEALP

-344 ALAVACEQYSNH
+344 ALAAACEQYSNH

-411 ITGTT
+411 VTGTT

-514 ARVDAGIAMGGIG
+514 ARVDAGIAMGGLG
-527 SDIAVDAADIV
+527 SAAAMEAADVVIMDDNPKKISLAIRIGRKTVRLAKENIWFALIIKLLV
-538 LVNDDIR
+538 LV
-545 ELPHLLRLSR
+545 L
-555 RMMGTIKCN
+555 
-564 LTFSMALNFIAIILA
+564 
-579 AGGILNP
+579 
-586 VAGALVH
+586 GALGLV
-593 NAGSVVVIA
+593 NMWAAVFADVGVAVIAIA
-602 NSVFLL
+602 NSMRALRV
-608 KWRRKNA
+608 K

>member
-38 LIPAYVIAGYGPII
+38 LIPAYVIVGYGPII

-329 FKVDKICGDNPDELL
+329 FKVDKIYGDNPDELL
-344 ALAVACEQYSNH
+344 ALAAACEQYSNH

-411 ITGTT
+411 VTGTT

-514 ARVDAGIAMGGIG
+514 ARVDAGIAMGGLG
-527 SDIAVDAADIV
+527 SAAAMEAADVVIMDDNPKKISLGIRIGRKTVRLAKENIWFALIVKLLV
-538 LVNDDIR
+538 LV
-545 ELPHLLRLSR
+545 L
-555 RMMGTIKCN
+555 
-564 LTFSMALNFIAIILA
+564 
-579 AGGILNP
+579 
-586 VAGALVH
+586 GALGLV
-593 NAGSVVVIA
+593 NMWAAVFADVGVAVIAIA
-602 NSVFLL
+602 NSMRALRV
-608 KWRRKNA
+608 K